1 MIGGVNVMLESPVA
15 RDLQRPFVRTP
26 LPGPRARKL
35 LERDSR
41 SLSPSFT
48 RPYPLVVKRAAGLW
62 VTDVDENSFL
72 DFTAGIAVTATGH
85 AHPAV
90 VAAITD
96 QASRFVHMSGT
107 DFYYEQEIALAERLL
122 ALAPVP
128 RGGRVF
134 FTNSGAE
141 SIEAAMKLARW
152 ATRRPHFLAFTGA
165 FHGRTFGALSLT
177 ASKSRQREGFTPLLP
192 GVYHVPFPSASPH
205 GVPTDAV
212 LARIETIFDSLAA
225 ASTFAAVFVEPI
237 QGEGGVIVP
246 PEDFLPRLRAL
257 TRQHGILLVVDEV
270 QTGIGRT
277 GRMFALEYSGVEA
290 DIVCIAKG
298 LASGLPLGAIIAG
311 GDLMRWPPGS
321 HGSTFGGN
329 PVCCAAAQAT
339 LELVENGLMK
349 NAAVVGLALM
359 QGLREVAARHL
370 PTVAEVRG
378 RGLIVAMECVSPEA
392 AKSLVTATFRR
403 GLLILPAGTRA
414 VRFIPALTVS
424 KSEVEVAL
432 TIVEDALAEV
442 EETSG

>member
-1 MIGGVNVMLESPVA
+1 MLESPVA

-246 PEDFLPRLRAL
+246 PEDF
-257 TRQHGILLVVDEV
+257 T
-270 QTGIGRT
+270 
-277 GRMFALEYSGVEA
+277 S
-290 DIVCIAKG
+290 IA
-298 LASGLPLGAIIAG
+298 SSDP
-311 GDLMRWPPGS
+311 
-321 HGSTFGGN
+321 
-329 PVCCAAAQAT
+329 
-339 LELVENGLMK
+339 
-349 NAAVVGLALM
+349 
-359 QGLREVAARHL
+359 AARHSS
-370 PTVAEVRG
+370 RC
-378 RGLIVAMECVSPEA
+378 R
-392 AKSLVTATFRR
+392 
-403 GLLILPAGTRA
+403 
-414 VRFIPALTVS
+414 
-424 KSEVEVAL
+424 
-432 TIVEDALAEV
+432 
-442 EETSG
+442 

>member
-1 MIGGVNVMLESPVA
+1 MLESPVTS
-15 RDLQRPFVRTP
+15 DLQRPFVRNP
-26 LPGPRARKL
+26 LPGPRARQL